1 MLRAPAAVLC
11 FALLIVGSAFAGELV
26 KPRIIDGTN
35 VPASQFPTV
44 GQVGDGLYGIDSFYC
59 SGTLI
64 GSRFVM
70 TAAHCV
76 CDSDGIPLIP
86 PTMGR
91 FKLGGTIY
99 KTKNI
104 TVHPTYRGDFS
115 FLKEGDF
122 DLAIYELDTDVP
134 NVTPTPLYR
143 ATPTVGQILI
153 LAGYGLV
160 GEGDLG
166 VTDASVEPPDGTIEF
181 GPTPIDQVTAT
192 FVRWI
197 FQDKAPPNQEA
208 NTSPGD
214 SGGPAFINDGGV
226 LKLAAVTSGG
236 TSFTAAFGDF
246 SFDTRVDVQSAW
258 IDRILAGQSGNDDF
272 ANAAPLFG
280 APVSAKAISTAATKE
295 VGEPLHGGNAGG
307 ASLWWRWTASVSG
320 SVTVST
326 ANSDFATNIGV
337 YRGGAVSALDV
348 VTSNGNSVT
357 FTAQAAKTYYIAVD
371 GQNGATG
378 NVALTLSQV
387 GKADIQIQSIE
398 ILPEFAL
405 PGDDVFFIIS
415 LYNAGTAD
423 AFVPISFWSD
433 LDDEP
438 LIDTFPEGVGFAD
451 LPAGGKDFLFF
462 SITAPLKEKM
472 TARAYA
478 DAYIGISTIPET
490 DETNNTAKATW
501 QVGVAIANDDYG
513 NALKLPSGD
522 SFITGT
528 NVGATEETGE
538 PDHANRPGGNSVWYS
553 WTANASGPV
562 FISTDGSTFDTVVGV
577 YTGNAVNALTMV
589 ASNDDYLGDVTANLT
604 FTATAGVTYYFAID
618 GVNESQSGSFALDL
632 TAPSAEDLFVKKL
645 QFKFSFTKTKKD
657 SFAMQGAFELPFDFE
672 NPALTP
678 ATVVVGDFVRAY
690 QMNSKGQSN
699 DKQFKLAANFK
710 TFQAKFTLNVK
721 NETLLPT
728 FAKLGFADEDVDAKT
743 VTVPVIVALG
753 TDSFQALVP
762 VTYKAKKGKTGSA
775 K

>member
-11 FALLIVGSAFAGELV
+11 FALLIGVSAAAGDIV

-86 PTMGR
+86 PTLGR

-104 TVHPTYRGDFS
+104 TVHPTYRGDLS

-122 DLAIYELDTDVP
+122 DLAIFELDADVP

-143 ATPTVGQILI
+143 SAPVVNQILI

-192 FVRWI
+192 FVRWV
-197 FQDKAPPNQEA
+197 FQDKAPPNKEA

-214 SGGPAFINDGGV
+214 SGGPAFIEENGV

-246 SFDTRVDVQSAW
+246 SFDTRIDPQATW

-272 ANAAPLFG
+272 FNATPLYG
-280 APVSAKAISTAATKE
+280 APVSAKAISNGATKE
-295 VGEPLHGGNAGG
+295 IGEPLHGGNAGG

-320 SVTVST
+320 SVTVTT
-326 ANSDFATNIGV
+326 ANSNFATNIGV
-337 YRGGAVSALDV
+337 YSGGAVSALNV

-357 FTAQAAKTYYIAVD
+357 FLAQAAKTYYIAVD

-378 NVALTLSQV
+378 NVVLALTQV

-438 LIDTFPEGVGFAD
+438 KIDTFPEGVGYAD

-462 SITAPLKEKM
+462 SVTAPLKEKM

-478 DAYIGISTIPET
+478 DAYIGVSTIPET
-490 DETNNTAKATW
+490 DETNNTAKAEW
-501 QVGVAIANDDYG
+501 SVGIAIANDDFK

-522 SFITGT
+522 TFITGT
-528 NVGATEETGE
+528 NVGATEEPGE
-538 PDHANRPGGNSVWYS
+538 PDHASRPGGNSVWYS

-562 FISTDGSTFDTVVGV
+562 FISTDGSTFDTVVGI
-577 YTGNAVNALTMV
+577 YTGTAVNALTQV
-589 ASNDDYLGDVTANLT
+589 AANDDYLGDVTANVT
-604 FTATAGVTYYFAID
+604 FNAQAGVTYYFAID
-618 GVNESQSGSFALDL
+618 GVNESQAGSFVLDL
-632 TAPSAEDLFVKKL
+632 TAPSAEDLLVKKM
-645 QFKFSFTKTKKD
+645 QFKFSFTKAKKD
-657 SFAMQGAFELPFDFE
+657 SFAMQGAFDLPFDFE
-672 NPALTP
+672 SPALTP
-678 ATVVVGDFVRAY
+678 VTVVVGDFVRAY
-690 QMNSKGQSN
+690 QLTQKGQSV
-699 DKQFKLAANFK
+699 DKQFKLSPNVKSF
-710 TFQAKFTLNVK
+710 TAKFALNVK

-728 FAKLGFADEDVDAKT
+728 FAKLGFTDDNVDAKPI
-743 VTVPVIVALG
+743 TVPVIVALG